1 MGGLTTSDVDIPK
14 AERIHMVDS
23 DSPHEH
29 SNNDRNGPP
38 RAGARWTD
46 EERRELIQMIHQG
59 HSWVAIA
66 EQLGRSETSVM
77 YEFARVVTEMDLV
90 EIKPKFPP
98 EDSLSRST
106 EDSRRPPEGPKFDP
120 IMNPGAR
127 RNLEKYNVTKDSDGT
142 LWYSFFIDR
151 RGR

>member
-1 MGGLTTSDVDIPK
+1 
-14 AERIHMVDS
+14 
-23 DSPHEH
+23 
-29 SNNDRNGPP
+29 
-38 RAGARWTD
+38 
-46 EERRELIQMIHQG
+46 
-59 HSWVAIA
+59 
-66 EQLGRSETSVM
+66 M

-90 EIKPKFPP
+90 EIKPKFTP

-106 EDSRRPPEGPKFDP
+106 EDSRRPPEGSKFDP

-151 RGR
+151 KGR